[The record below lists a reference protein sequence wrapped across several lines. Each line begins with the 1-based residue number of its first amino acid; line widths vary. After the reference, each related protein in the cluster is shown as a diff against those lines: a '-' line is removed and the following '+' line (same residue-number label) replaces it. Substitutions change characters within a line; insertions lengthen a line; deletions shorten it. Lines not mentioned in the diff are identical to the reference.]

1 MPVHAIPLAELAHGL
16 PPSFERARSWCA
28 LLESGSILYFPRTP
42 LPIPAPDLEFLLSR
56 RQQATQIHKN
66 LAYKPDHDGLCGDDG
81 NHFSADE
88 LSRFREIMSRY
99 STAVAAFLA
108 NFLLPY
114 RERWQLDQ
122 ASFRPCEEQGRQLP
136 MHKRNDLLHTDAFPS
151 RPTHGAR
158 ILRFFHNI
166 HPSRS
171 RDWIIGEPF
180 PQVVS
185 RFTPNPL
192 PLPRAEGAATRCL
205 RGLAQLAGLTALLP
219 GLKRTPYDA
228 FMMRLHNLMKEDAD
242 FQRGCPREEVRFAPG
257 SSWMV
262 YTDTVPHAVLAGQFA
277 LEQTLLVDA
286 GAMVHSETA
295 PVAVLERLT
304 GAKVA

>member
-28 LLESGSILYFPRTP
+28 LLEAGSILYFPRTP

-56 RQQATQIHKN
+56 RQEASPLHKN
-66 LAYKPDHDGLCGDDG
+66 IAYQPVHDALCGLEENQISEG
-81 NHFSADE
+81 ES
-88 LSRFREIMSRY
+88 SRFRETMRRY
-99 STAVAAFLA
+99 STAVASFLA
-108 NFLLPY
+108 DFLLPY
-114 RERWQLDQ
+114 RERWQLDY
-122 ASFRPCEEQGRQLP
+122 ASFRPFEERGRQLP
-136 MHKRNDLLHTDAFPS
+136 MHKRNDLLHTDAFPT

-166 HPSRS
+166 HPSRT
-171 RDWIIGEPF
+171 RDWVITEPF
-180 PQVVS
+180 PQLVS
-185 RFTPNPL
+185 RFAPHPL
-192 PLPRAEGAATRCL
+192 PLPRAEGAAARCFKA
-205 RGLAQLAGLTALLP
+205 LAELTGITSVLP

-228 FMMRLHNLMKEDAD
+228 FMMRLNNAMKEDSE
-242 FQRGCPREEVRFAPG
+242 FQSHCPREEVRFAPG